1 MASVKKKTELDI
13 LNVFLCVLV
22 VFIHAASEAVTGLP
36 ASAPMFLPVCVL
48 WKAAT
53 VAVPGFLFVSGIK
66 LGLSLKNQNKNYI
79 SFLGNKLLKIYLPYA
94 VYVLLYYL
102 YFVSEQYFEFEFS
115 ALFSYIFIGDLTA
128 HFYYIVILM
137 QFFILMPIL
146 KQWVEKAHPAFLL
159 TTSLLITILF
169 GQFLPDI
176 LRAISGGTI
185 NLEYND
191 RIFTS
196 YLFYYVFG
204 MLAGHKYNAFLAF
217 LKENKKGVIGF
228 GVFVLLLNTVLYGIE
243 RTSGTY
249 FGFAY
254 LLQTVYCV
262 GVLPLLMLITVS
274 LSKGKAFESKWFQ
287 TANGA
292 TYSVYLLHLLVMFI
306 INDNIINVNNFG
318 VFEAFCIRFA
328 LVFVISFALCM
339 GYVWIKQII
348 SKKES

>member
-36 ASAPMFLPVCVL
+36 ASAPMFLPLCIL

-79 SFLGNKLLKIYLPYA
+79 SFLGNKLLKIYLPY
-94 VYVLLYYL
+94 VLYVLLYYI
-102 YFVSEQYFEFEFS
+102 YFVSEQYFEFEIS

-146 KQWVEKAHPAFLL
+146 KKWVETTHPAFLL
-159 TTSLLITILF
+159 TASLLITLLF

-176 LRAISGGTI
+176 LRAISGGKI

-191 RIFTS
+191 RIFSS

-204 MLAGHKYNAFLAF
+204 MLAGHRYNAFLAF
-217 LKENKKGVIGF
+217 LKENKKGIIGF

-243 RTSGTY
+243 RTNGIY

-262 GVLPLLMLITVS
+262 GILPLLMLIAVS
-274 LSKGKAFESKWFQ
+274 VSKGKAFQSKLFE

-292 TYSVYLLHLLVMFI
+292 TYSVYLLHLLIMFI
-306 INDNIINVNNFG
+306 VNDNIINVNNFG
-318 VFEAFCIRFA
+318 IFEAFCIRFG
-328 LVFVISFALCM
+328 LTFLLSFAFCM
-339 GYVWIKQII
+339 IYVWLKQKLL
-348 SKKES
+348 KKEK